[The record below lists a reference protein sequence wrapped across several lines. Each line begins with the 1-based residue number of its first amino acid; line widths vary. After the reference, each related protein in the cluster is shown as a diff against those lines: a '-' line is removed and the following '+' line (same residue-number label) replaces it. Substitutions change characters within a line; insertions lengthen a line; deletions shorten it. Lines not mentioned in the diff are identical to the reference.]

1 MPDISTI
8 VDYLVI
14 GIVIVAV
21 LWLLCELSVK

>member
-8 VDYLVI
+8 VGYIVI
-14 GIVIVAV
+14 GLVIVAV